1 VSPPRDPAGTEAARL
16 KAQLEVDSLIDGWG
30 GERPDVDMRSLR
42 VFIPLRRA
50 LQRAEARRAVVLAQY
65 GLTPAML
72 DLLVLLRGWGDE
84 HVWTPSD
91 LAQRLVVSA
100 ARISQRLDQL
110 EQSGLVERTANTD
123 DRRKVSVRLTRA
135 GRSALDDLI
144 GVYMEHEEALLHGLS
159 TRDRALLADL
169 LVRLNA
175 SISTAE

>member
-1 VSPPRDPAGTEAARL
+1 
-16 KAQLEVDSLIDGWG
+16 
-30 GERPDVDMRSLR
+30 MRSLR

-50 LQRAEARRAVVLAQY
+50 LQRAESRRAVVLARY
-65 GLTPAML
+65 GLTPATL

-91 LAQRLVVSA
+91 LARRLVVSA

-110 EQSGLVERTANTD
+110 EQSGLVERAVIAD
-123 DRRKVSVRLTRA
+123 DRRRVSVRLTRA
-135 GRSALDDLI
+135 GRKVLDDLI
-144 GVYMEHEEALLHGLS
+144 GDYMEHEEALLHRLS
-159 TRDRALLADL
+159 VRDRTQLADL